1 MLHLTEFTF
10 KDGGIEH
17 RGILIDVP
25 ENGVLHDVATEL
37 HTQHRNRLHPVDLI
51 LIRPAVWV
59 PWNTTRQKETR
70 DPIKEI
76 SERFP
81 GVSVGVIS
89 SRNYQHLVHLV
100 KKTPDEGH
108 QLQFEENP
116 QPFLDILRSEELK
129 QLVKRSEAL
138 YTTDQSFVFRQP
150 SGLPSDAFLRVGNI
164 QTSRGSLDSLFFW
177 LLPYL
182 KGVEGILV
190 DTWSISSIALNASR
204 LLGKYNRKN
213 KALVRVE
220 MLDHYLDG
228 RPQPRDELE
237 EIVRRVSD
245 GFQKPFLILFS
256 ATMTGKSL
264 ETFSSVLSTMDC
276 PTELQKYLVLF
287 RLGEEQIKV
296 NDIIIPELCDLS
308 GEMPPR
314 TEESGQTVRT
324 AIKIDPTTYFPVFG
338 QEKDVKLTN
347 NIAAKHKTFFN
358 RYRDQKAIRIHEDS
372 YVGGQKFRHH
382 GIYLDVSQ
390 MLANEDF
397 SIKFDQS
404 IDELDPP
411 PQMILVPP
419 HNAGKKLAAIAADR
433 LEARTEDRP
442 ETVEHLDLNIPDE
455 TSNNDEATKKMR
467 RIHVQIKQFGPG
479 SAVLVLDDVMTTGS
493 RILGYQKR
501 LRELE
506 FKGRIHYRI
515 GVCRMSDAEDKK
527 KIENTLRANES
538 GEYHT
543 VDFVENVILP
553 NWDEQSCPLC
563 VERRLLDRLIR
574 EGIVPSG
581 SILREREHKLRNS
594 VRQGLV
600 DDVFFGLP
608 STQPLQIT
616 LNSFFVKEGATQAVV
631 LCAVAAAIQ
640 ELRKHDDLSKRL
652 NAQGFP
658 VRRTYA
664 IKDLDRYTDGILRAS
679 LLRCLDAAELQKI
692 SREKERELVNWAR
705 KTFREDGSDTQSTR
719 PELLLAI
726 GLRKIPIED
735 GDDAFQQSIACNDL
749 SDLMPLIETERSR
762 LS

>member
-10 KDGGIEH
+10 KDGGTEH
-17 RGILIDVP
+17 TGILIDVP
-25 ENGVLHDVATEL
+25 ENGVLYDVATEL
-37 HTQHRNRLHPVDLI
+37 HKQHRNRLHPVDLI
-51 LIRPAVWV
+51 LLRPSVWV

-89 SRNYQHLVHLV
+89 SKNHEHLVS
-100 KKTPDEGH
+100 KNPDARRRF
-108 QLQFEENP
+108 QFEDNL
-116 QPFLDILRSEELK
+116 QPFLDKLRSEELK
-129 QLVKRSEAL
+129 QLVERSEAL
-138 YTTDQSFVFRQP
+138 YTTDQSFVFRHP
-150 SGLPSDAFLRVGNI
+150 SGLPSNAFLRVGNI

-182 KGVEGILV
+182 KGIEGILV

-220 MLDHYLDG
+220 MLDHYLDR
-228 RPQPRDELE
+228 RPQTRDELE
-237 EIVRRVSD
+237 EIVRRVSAD
-245 GFQKPFLILFS
+245 FQKPFLILFS
-256 ATMTGKSL
+256 ATKTGKSL
-264 ETFSSVLSTMDC
+264 EYFSSVLAAMKC
-276 PTELQKYLVLF
+276 PTALQKYLVLF
-287 RLGEEQIKV
+287 RLGNSPIKV
-296 NDIIIPELCDLS
+296 KNIHELCDLS
-308 GEMPPR
+308 GEMPAEI
-314 TEESGQTVRT
+314 EEADQPVKTT
-324 AIKIDPTTYFPVFG
+324 IKIDPTTYFPVFG

-390 MLANEDF
+390 MLGNKYF
-397 SIKFDQS
+397 SNKFYQI

-411 PQMILVPP
+411 PKMILVPP

-433 LEARTEDRP
+433 LETRTRYRP
-442 ETVEHLDLNIPDE
+442 EIVEHLDLNIPDE

-515 GVCRMSDAEDKK
+515 GVCRMSDAKDKK
-527 KIENTLRANES
+527 EKENTLRANES

-563 VERRLLDRLIR
+563 VESRLLDQLIE
-574 EGIVPSG
+574 EGTVQAG
-581 SILREREHKLRNS
+581 SLLLERANTLRKHGN
-594 VRQGLV
+594 QDLV
-600 DDVFFGLP
+600 DNVFFRLP

-616 LNSFFVKEGATQAVV
+616 RDSFFVEAGATQAVV
-631 LCAVAAAIQ
+631 LCSVAAAIQ
-640 ELRKHDDLSKRL
+640 ELRNHDDLSKRL

-679 LLRCLDAAELQKI
+679 LLRCLDAMELLKT
-692 SREKERELVNWAR
+692 SLKEEGQIVEWVR
-705 KTFREDGSDTQSTR
+705 KTFREKSNDAQSTR

-726 GLRKIPIED
+726 GLRKIPIEVV
-735 GDDAFQQSIACNDL
+735 DDAFQQSIACNDL

-762 LS
+762 FP